1 MSDILKRLEVL
12 IRERRVVDP
21 AESYVASLY
30 AKGSKKIAEKV
41 GEEAVETVIAAV
53 SGSKAELTSE
63 VADLLFH
70 LLIMLADNDLSLA
83 DIEVELARREGISGH
98 DEKAARGE
106 G

>member
-12 IRERRVVDP
+12 IKERRAVDP

-53 SGSKAELTSE
+53 SGSKGELTSE

-70 LLIMLADNDLSLA
+70 VLILLANNVLSLA

>member
-12 IRERRVVDP
+12 IKERRAVDP

-70 LLIMLADNDLSLA
+70 VLILLADNDLSLA